1 MSAIQTTRFLQPN
14 QAQQRPPTPFED
26 LLGDAL
32 ERAFS
37 SGITELAP
45 LVAYLNQSG
54 PLGPKGPL
62 WFRYATKGASSVM
75 PEEKARSSAS
85 PNKSSK
91 GVGGRCWAWF
101 GCK

>member
-1 MSAIQTTRFLQPN
+1 MIPIQPTRFLQPN

-45 LVAYLNQSG
+45 LVVYLNQSG
-54 PLGPKGPL
+54 PLGPNGQQWTEQTFEAEIHKL
-62 WFRYATKGASSVM
+62 GA
-75 PEEKARSSAS
+75 
-85 PNKSSK
+85 
-91 GVGGRCWAWF
+91 
-101 GCK
+101 

>member
-1 MSAIQTTRFLQPN
+1 MIPIQPTRFLQPN

-37 SGITELAP
+37 AGITELAP

-54 PLGPKGPL
+54 PLGPNGQAWTEQTFEVEIHKL
-62 WFRYATKGASSVM
+62 GA
-75 PEEKARSSAS
+75 
-85 PNKSSK
+85 
-91 GVGGRCWAWF
+91 
-101 GCK
+101 

>member
-1 MSAIQTTRFLQPN
+1 MAYPPPAAECGRGWIFDGEKSMIPIQPTRFLQPN

-54 PLGPKGPL
+54 PLGPTGQPWTEQTFEVEIHKL
-62 WFRYATKGASSVM
+62 
-75 PEEKARSSAS
+75 
-85 PNKSSK
+85 
-91 GVGGRCWAWF
+91 GV
-101 GCK
+101 